1 MDAIWTFVAPMLA
14 IILVSCYFYLE
25 NNVWGGK
32 GLEVVINICR
42 HCNPRFLRLKVGR
55 QLTKTA
61 HK

>member
-25 NNVWGGK
+25 IIQNNVWGGK

-42 HCNPRFLRLKVGR
+42 HCNPRFKGR
-55 QLTKTA
+55 QLTKTV